1 LVPDVHRGAQGS
13 GLCSL
18 VVPFWYGVGLKPV
31 GKFRILN
38 AAVLT
43 TPDYLRHAR
52 DAEASHLDAVLKVNG
67 AKALRLSHALQML
80 RKENG
85 SDVDGVE
92 LKLNMGEEPQI
103 WLDLSHRV
111 TMEPDPKTYRLS
123 ALSPH
128 QIDVLLETEDLQTLL
143 DAAERVLAHR
153 KVRRAWGLV
162 ESKPSPNAWNVAALV
177 YVWVMGLVTGAA
189 GLSVIAIY
197 MKKLIF

>member
-1 LVPDVHRGAQGS
+1 
-13 GLCSL
+13 
-18 VVPFWYGVGLKPV
+18 VPFWCGVGRKPV
-31 GKFRILN
+31 GKFRILS
-38 AAVLT
+38 AAIVT
-43 TPDYLRHAR
+43 TSDYLRQAR
-52 DAEASHLDAVLKVNG
+52 DAEAAHLDAVLKVNG
-67 AKALRLSHALQML
+67 AKALRLSHALQVL

-103 WLDLSHRV
+103 WLDLSHRI

-123 ALSPH
+123 ALSTQH
-128 QIDVLLETEDLQTLL
+128 VDVLLETEDLQTLL

-162 ESKPSPNAWNVAALV
+162 ESKTSPNAWNVAALV

-189 GLSVIAIY
+189 GLSLIAIY
-197 MKKLIF
+197 MKKMIF